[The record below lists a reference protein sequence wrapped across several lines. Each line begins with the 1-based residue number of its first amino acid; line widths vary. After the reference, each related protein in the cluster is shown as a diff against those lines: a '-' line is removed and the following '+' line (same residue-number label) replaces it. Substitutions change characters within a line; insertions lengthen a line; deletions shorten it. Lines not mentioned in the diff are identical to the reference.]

1 MKCWLI
7 DLGTISFPIHGTNL
21 SQSLPNRPR
30 FEPSMIGL
38 NLKHFFHTCLKL
50 LHNTVYTGRQAFQ
63 SIKACCFFFF
73 RPVDK
78 YVASHRYVWSGSDF
92 LMVHGKEGI
101 TEVNACVIHHSHMY
115 FFFLTEMPR
124 AIVVRRIGVIGLSCV
139 YIRMLFNIFIFFL
152 FFLSSLVG

>member
-1 MKCWLI
+1 MLVDWL
-7 DLGTISFPIHGTNL
+7 GYNQL
-21 SQSLPNRPR
+21 S
-30 FEPSMIGL
+30 
-38 NLKHFFHTCLKL
+38 HTWYESQLVPAKPAEIW
-50 LHNTVYTGRQAFQ
+50 TVYDRLKFKAFFSYLPKTFAQ
-63 SIKACCFFFF
+63 YCIYWQIGISEYKSLLFFFF

-115 FFFLTEMPR
+115 FFFLTEMSR